1 MNRELFFESAGDERG
16 TPQELYDQL
25 NAEFNF
31 EIDFAASKFNAKHE
45 TFFGPGGVA
54 DDALEQDW
62 CGLTGFLNP
71 PYSVSGAFVK
81 KAREEADKGA
91 TVVQLLPV
99 RTDNKWWHNFIWDK
113 NAWDDNQRQII
124 YEINNHDREPE
135 EHPKVPNGNWRPGVA
150 GRFLPG
156 RQQFTLYVPPEMRA
170 LVKEAFKHED
180 IDRKE
185 TIKQLIEVTG
195 LPKMAIEG
203 ILKDYPDEDLLTSA
217 PFPSCVVIFRKAA

>member
-25 NAEFNF
+25 HAEFNF
-31 EIDFAASKFNAKHE
+31 EIDFAASKYNAKHE
-45 TFFGPGGVA
+45 TYFGSGGIA

-81 KAREEADKGA
+81 KAWEEAQKGA

-99 RTDNKWWHNFIWDK
+99 RTDNKWWHKYIWD
-113 NAWDDNQRQII
+113 
-124 YEINNHDREPE
+124 INLN
-135 EHPKVPNGNWRPGVA
+135 NGSGTWRPGVEC
-150 GRFLPG
+150 RFLPG
-156 RQQFTLYVPPEMRA
+156 RQQFTLYVPAEMRA
-170 LVKEAFKHED
+170 LIKEEFRLLGEHGLALTDTVRNSK
-180 IDRKE
+180 IKE
-185 TIKQLIEVTG
+185 LIELTG

-217 PFPSCVVIFRKAA
+217 PFPSCIVIFRRVA